1 MCWKCENPDG
11 TEEEYLDDLREMM
24 RDHHGWQVQF
34 VEHDRRPFA
43 YTVGLH
49 NRGLPEL
56 LITGLNAHVSNRV
69 LKSIGHM
76 IVDDGTYLAPA
87 MHIDYEDRFLMEVVE
102 VDHPDVHL
110 KYAVRICGPEVRA
123 LQLVWADDRGRW
135 PWEAGWGNGRRRQP
149 VFGVRTPLLG

>member
-11 TEEEYLDDLREMM
+11 AEEDYLDELREMM
-24 RDHHGWQVQF
+24 RDHVGWQVQF
-34 VEHDRRPFA
+34 VEHDRRPLA
-43 YTVGLH
+43 YTFGLH

-87 MHIDYEDRFLMEVVE
+87 MHIDYQDRLLMEVVE

-110 KYAVRICGPEVRA
+110 KYAVRICGQEVRA

>member
-11 TEEEYLDDLREMM
+11 ADEVYLDELREMM
-24 RDHHGWQVQF
+24 GDDPGWQVQF
-34 VEHDRRPFA
+34 VEHDRRPLA

-87 MHIDYEDRFLMEVVE
+87 MHIDYQDRFLMEVVE

-110 KYAVRICGPEVRA
+110 KYAVRICGREVRA

-135 PWEAGWGNGRRRQP
+135 PWEAGWGNGRHRQP

>member
-1 MCWKCENPDG
+1 
-11 TEEEYLDDLREMM
+11 MM
-24 RDHHGWQVQF
+24 RDHHGWQVQI

-76 IVDDGTYLAPA
+76 IVDDGTFLAPA
-87 MHIDYEDRFLMEVVE
+87 MHTDYQDRFLMEVVE
-102 VDHPDVHL
+102 VAHPDVHL
-110 KYAVRICGPEVRA
+110 KDAVRICGPEVRA
-123 LQLVWADDRGRW
+123 YNWCGPTTAAGGHGSPDGATDD
-135 PWEAGWGNGRRRQP
+135 AGSRCSASA
-149 VFGVRTPLLG
+149 PLFCDDT